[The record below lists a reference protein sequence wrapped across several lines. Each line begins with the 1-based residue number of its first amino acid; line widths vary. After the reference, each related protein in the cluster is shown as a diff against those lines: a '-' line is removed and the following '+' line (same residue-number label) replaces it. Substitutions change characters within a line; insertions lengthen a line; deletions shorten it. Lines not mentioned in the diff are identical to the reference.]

1 MADNINVNPVG
12 STPIATEELGGV
24 HYQKVMQV
32 NETGSI
38 IDEGNWLVRALMKV
52 FGRFSFDTTSA
63 LRISGAT
70 SVSGSLTT
78 VTTVGTV
85 GTGNIGFGDQGK
97 ASAAMSNSA
106 SMYYNSVRRNFI

>member
-12 STPIATEELGGV
+12 STPIATEELCGV

-63 LRISGAT
+63 LRISGTT

-78 VTTVGTV
+78 VTTVGT
-85 GTGNIGFGDQGK
+85 GNIGFGDQGK
-97 ASAAMSNSA
+97 SSAAMAVSA
-106 SMYYNSVRRNFI
+106 NMYYNSVRRNFS